1 MSKRYL
7 TAVLV
12 AAASVLAAPAF
23 ASGYGPAPYYSAS
36 EGAPASQRGVSALTV
51 AAEQA
56 KGQEDAVWAKAA
68 QSDGARSTQTAE
80 VTQ

>member
-1 MSKRYL
+1 MSKHM

-23 ASGYGPAPYYSAS
+23 ASGYTHHCTARPKARPRRR
-36 EGAPASQRGVSALTV
+36 RGVSALTV

-68 QSDGARSTQTAE
+68 QGDSARSTQSAE

>member
-1 MSKRYL
+1 
-7 TAVLV
+7 
-12 AAASVLAAPAF
+12 
-23 ASGYGPAPYYSAS
+23 
-36 EGAPASQRGVSALTV
+36 V

-68 QSDGARSTQTAE
+68 QGDSARSTQTAE